1 MQSNG
6 MNVFI
11 RFCSEIRNSF
21 IMKMVLL
28 TPVGHKLFEDTKR
41 VLQWF
46 EEVYLNINSMIQA
59 HLNVVQRNECADS
72 LFLTTYLELRQS
84 C

>member
-11 RFCSEIRNSF
+11 RFCNETQNSF

-41 VLQWF
+41 VYGNDLRKSI
-46 EEVYLNINSMIQA
+46 YRKIQ
-59 HLNVVQRNECADS
+59 
-72 LFLTTYLELRQS
+72 
-84 C
+84 